1 MLSEN
6 KYLNSAGSV
15 LAVLALSGAIVSAQY
30 VGNTLAWAGIIYYLV
45 CIAAIIFK
53 HPWAK
58 NITWGAVGFHVVLVS
73 YSLWNW
79 FTQEVPPC
87 PYCFISA
94 GLVLFAA
101 TALQRMPLAVL
112 PVLLITT
119 VWFSWPYAFAMEEYG
134 PTPTEAAITAP
145 ESPSEKSTQAGSSE
159 PTDGNA
165 VTSASAGALD
175 SSSGSDPGSKHTVT
189 APPRKTS
196 QPAQNSSGQPGD
208 NTSKAGADPGA
219 SQTGN
224 DQPQTGTEPGG
235 TNPAPGSEDQPDPGL
250 VNPDP
255 GSGDKPAK
263 PESP

>member
-6 KYLNSAGSV
+6 KYLNNAGSV

-45 CIAAIIFK
+45 CIAAIVFK

-58 NITWGAVGFHVVLVS
+58 RITWGAVGFHVVLIS

-79 FTQEVPPC
+79 FTQEIPPC
-87 PYCFISA
+87 PYCFIAA

-101 TALQRMPLAVL
+101 TALQRVPMAVL

-119 VWFSWPYAFAMEEYG
+119 VWFSWPYAFAGDQYVTNPIEQ
-134 PTPTEAAITAP
+134 TTITTDIPADG
-145 ESPSEKSTQAGSSE
+145 TVQTGSSE
-159 PTDGNA
+159 PADGNA
-165 VTSASAGALD
+165 GTSTSAGSLAG
-175 SSSGSDPGSKHTVT
+175 SSGSDPGKQTVT
-189 APPRKTS
+189 TPPRKTS
-196 QPAQNSSGQPGD
+196 QQTQNPAVQPGD
-208 NTSKAGADPGA
+208 TPSKTSTEPGA
-219 SQTGN
+219 SQPGN
-224 DQPQTGTEPGG
+224 EQPQTEPPAGTDPD
-235 TNPAPGSEDQPDPGL
+235 PGSGDKPDPGL
-250 VNPDP
+250 VNPNP